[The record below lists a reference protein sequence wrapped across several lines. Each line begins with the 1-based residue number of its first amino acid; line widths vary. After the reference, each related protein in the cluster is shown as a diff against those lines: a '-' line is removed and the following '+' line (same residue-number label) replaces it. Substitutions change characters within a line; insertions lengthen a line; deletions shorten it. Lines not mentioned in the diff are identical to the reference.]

1 MKILSTG
8 HSLSQMTSLKE
19 VVHPNQLQ
27 LDAIGRAGY
36 DQFWTE
42 SMSVRLMA
50 ASAARNALEEF
61 NIAPEQVGF
70 IVAGFSG
77 VPDFIG
83 IDLACQVGAELNC
96 HQIRTL
102 NLVEGCATAVSVWK
116 QAASLCADMP
126 EGKLGLVVLAQRI
139 SDAHQDRFGL
149 MNAALSDG
157 AVACV
162 IGESMKYADQPG
174 LCFIATEDISDCRY
188 VDMMRIEY
196 GGGHLPLLPEGRDSR
211 NDKLGR
217 ERIMDNY
224 QFSAQDLMGFLTLRA
239 DNSVNII
246 RRVLEKS
253 VWRNAPP
260 FLLHTLEGKQ
270 SIENLCQQI
279 GIPIERSNLS
289 LLPELGHVGCA
300 DPLLSLRLM
309 MQRGKIKPGAEV
321 VMSTISTGLKWGAS
335 LFRYDDAASK
345 KDLIHGMERSKKL
358 C

>member
-8 HSLSQMTSLKE
+8 HALSQATRLE
-19 VVHPNQLQ
+19 EIVHPNQLQ

-36 DQFWTE
+36 KQFWTE
-42 SMSVRLMA
+42 SRSVRLMV
-50 ASAARNALEEF
+50 ASAARNALDQF
-61 NIAPEQVGF
+61 NIASEKVGF

-116 QAASLCADMP
+116 HAASLCAEMP

-139 SDAHQDRFGL
+139 SDTHQDRFGL

-162 IGESMKYADQPG
+162 IGKATRYADQPG
-174 LCFIATEDISDCRY
+174 LRFISTEDISDCRY
-188 VDMMRIEY
+188 VDMMRIEC
-196 GGGHLPLLPEGRDSR
+196 GGGQLPFLPEGRDSR

-217 ERIMDNY
+217 ERIMENY
-224 QFSAQDLMGFLTLRA
+224 HFSAQDLMDFLALRA
-239 DNSVNII
+239 DNSVNVI
-246 RRVLEKS
+246 RRVLENS
-253 VWRNAPP
+253 VCRDTPP

-270 SIENLCQQI
+270 SIESLCQRI
-279 GIPIERSNLS
+279 GIPIEKSNLS
-289 LLPELGHVGCA
+289 LLSELGHVGCA
-300 DPLLSLRLM
+300 DPLLSLHLM
-309 MQRGKIKPGAEV
+309 MQREEIKLGEEV
-321 VMSTISTGLKWGAS
+321 VMSTISTGMKWGAS
-335 LFRYDDAASK
+335 LFRYDAAASK
-345 KDLIHGMERSKKL
+345 KDLSYELERNKNL